1 MICPTQT
8 MNSSV
13 HDDYYSSRFG
23 LSHCFS
29 FYKALYHFVL
39 DMSASIIL
47 FDPRCFHVL
56 SIRFSI
62 LYLFDQRHVAC
73 ITTVSSL

>member
-1 MICPTQT
+1 
-8 MNSSV
+8 MNSGV

-29 FYKALYHFVL
+29 FYKTLYHFVL
-39 DMSASIIL
+39 GMSALIIL
-47 FDPRCFHVL
+47 FDPRCFHVP

-62 LYLFDQRHVAC
+62 PYDQRHVSC
-73 ITTVSSL
+73 ITTVLSL